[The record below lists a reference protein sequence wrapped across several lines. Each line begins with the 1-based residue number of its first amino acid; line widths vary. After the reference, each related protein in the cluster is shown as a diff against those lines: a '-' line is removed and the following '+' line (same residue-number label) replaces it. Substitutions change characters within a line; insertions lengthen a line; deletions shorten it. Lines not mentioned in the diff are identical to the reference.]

1 MISTP
6 DRRTALELIDEAR
19 AAGARLEAAAKE
31 LGLSK
36 RTYLRWKA
44 QGDALGDSRPEAE
57 RPVPSN
63 ALTDEE
69 EQAILDLC
77 FSQRFA
83 DQPPAKIVATLID
96 TEQRWVASESSFYRV
111 LRRHG
116 AQQARGRARAPVRQK
131 APRSFV
137 ARGPCE
143 VWSWDVTWLGGPARG
158 VFFYLFMILDLYS
171 RKIVGW
177 EVCERETSEE
187 ASRVLERAV
196 LAEGCID
203 RPLVLHADNGSPMKG
218 ATLLETLRRLEIEP
232 SFSRPRVSN
241 DNAFSEAVFRTCKY
255 VPDFP
260 VRGFA
265 TIDQARTWVAG
276 FVRWYN
282 GEHLHS
288 ALRYVTPNDR
298 HKGRDTKIL
307 AERARVIEQARTR
320 RPDRWSREIR
330 DLEPVGEV
338 WLNPDRDPNAAKDQ
352 AKAA

>member
-1 MISTP
+1 
-6 DRRTALELIDEAR
+6 
-19 AAGARLEAAAKE
+19 
-31 LGLSK
+31 
-36 RTYLRWKA
+36 
-44 QGDALGDSRPEAE
+44 
-57 RPVPSN
+57 
-63 ALTDEE
+63 
-69 EQAILDLC
+69 
-77 FSQRFA
+77 
-83 DQPPAKIVATLID
+83 
-96 TEQRWVASESSFYRV
+96 
-111 LRRHG
+111 
-116 AQQARGRARAPVRQK
+116 VRQK

-171 RKIVGW
+171 RKIVSW

-241 DNAFSEAVFRTCKY
+241 DNAFSEAVFRTCNY

-298 HKGRDTKIL
+298 HEVRDTKIL
-307 AERARVIEQARTR
+307 A
-320 RPDRWSREIR
+320 
-330 DLEPVGEV
+330 
-338 WLNPDRDPNAAKDQ
+338 
-352 AKAA
+352 